1 MTWLSRDTVPTG
13 TGFLRLS
20 PAADVAVPLSSA
32 DLAATVELSR
42 ETFAAAGITATDRV
56 VVALNSDGD
65 LAGAVLTQALTGLA
79 GATASVGPRG
89 RMRLLAALDAV
100 GATALVITPT
110 GAADLLARLHMEF
123 LVDPLDLGLRTL
135 ILVGEIT
142 DQRTCRHLAAE
153 FGARV
158 IGVYVDP
165 VFGAALAWRDATDER
180 NPLSPVRDGLLALAD
195 LAEDAVLAAAPGK
208 SAELVL
214 TPVWHSTLGD
224 ATIRTGEVVDL
235 SADSAG
241 IPAPTHTVGDHVL
254 IRGRWLSLPRLRA
267 VLAKIDGIAQ
277 WTLEIRRDGTLDV
290 ATLKVAFARPSLL
303 KNPMWH
309 GRVRQAVAA
318 VTPVTIKVEVLPEVS
333 ETSAPP
339 VIDDRRGHHLGSDR
353 HGR

>member
-1 MTWLSRDTVPTG
+1 MP
-13 TGFLRLS
+13 LS
-20 PAADVAVPLSSA
+20 PA

-42 ETFAAAGITATDRV
+42 ETFAAAGITAEDRV

-65 LAGAVLTQALTGLA
+65 LAGGLLTEALTGLA

-89 RMRLLAALDAV
+89 RMRLLAALEAV
-100 GATALVITPT
+100 GATTLVITPT

-135 ILVGEIT
+135 VLVGEIT

-180 NPLSPVRDGLLALAD
+180 NPLVPVRDGLLALAE
-195 LAEDAVLAAAPGK
+195 LSEDAVLAAAPGK

-214 TPVWHSTLGD
+214 TPGWHSTLGG

-235 SADSAG
+235 DGSSG

-267 VLAKIDGIAQ
+267 VLSKIDGIAR
-277 WTLEIRRDGTLDV
+277 WTLEIRRDGTLDI

-309 GRVRQAVAA
+309 GRVRQALAA
-318 VTPVTIKVEVLPEVS
+318 VTPVTIQVEVLPEVS